1 MQFLGGN
8 HINLSKNR
16 RGVGFGLQP
25 GYVFDS
31 SSVAYFATMVVQPP
45 DAVKIIIDE
54 FIRGCKADVSLRTGT
69 PTSNWDEIYALW
81 IWMLHTRQAAYLNA
95 RYPSMTP
102 ASDGVQPDFIPFQG
116 VQGDGAT
123 TYINLNWNPTTAVA
137 GGGATFSQNDAGI
150 FVYGESDLGVTAI
163 AMGAVNG
170 SNQGCSINPRTA
182 TDVMSGAISGAN
194 ANIGTAGSTTSSLG
208 FKSIRRD
215 NSTQMKTNKGA
226 ASDSNTTS
234 ATSIAP
240 LNLDMKFLAR
250 NSNGTVNNFDSRKY
264 SLAGITSGFVDSY
277 KLSLRIETLRS

>member
-1 MQFLGGN
+1 MLIKGSA
-8 HINLSKNR
+8 HINTQSL
-16 RGVGFGLQP
+16 GFGEDS
-25 GYVFDS
+25 GYVYDTS
-31 SSVAYFATMVVQPP
+31 SNALFARMTVQPP
-45 DAVKIIIDE
+45 DPVKVIIDT
-54 FIRGCKADVSLRTGT
+54 FIRGCKADVSLRGN
-69 PTSNWDEIYALW
+69 TSNWDEIYALW
-81 IWMLHTRQAAYLNA
+81 IWMMHTRQAAYLNV

-150 FVYGESDLGVTAI
+150 FVYGESDSGVTAI

-182 TDVMSGAISGAN
+182 TDVMSGAINGAN

-264 SLAGITSGFVDSY
+264 SFAGITSGFVDSY
-277 KLSLRIETLRS
+277 KLSQRIETLRS